1 MCDSGTWTE
10 YGLDSDSGCEG
21 GKGGRNHPCCGPGLG
36 KLPQPGRPFPASPV
50 LPHLAIGP
58 TPAAKLAL
66 GVGRHPDPAG
76 PPTLSARAALFDPA
90 SCSHSFSLGG
100 VRASVPREGPETV
113 AKTPPPPHLG
123 IRCPIAGLGEV
134 GAGAALKGGGVAR
147 AWRQDG
153 RQDRPP
159 TPIWR
164 SRPGRAMDSE
174 GLAGLCGSHPRDPQ
188 SLAVPG
194 QLPLLP
200 NAVGAGPAA
209 RVGALS
215 DERLAELGC
224 HLVQGLDGGGRDG
237 GSCGTGAE
245 KGVA

>member
-113 AKTPPPPHLG
+113 AKTPPPPPPG
-123 IRCPIAGLGEV
+123 NSMPDRGPWRGWGRGGTEGWRGGQSVEAGW
-134 GAGAALKGGGVAR
+134 KT
-147 AWRQDG
+147 
-153 RQDRPP
+153 RP
-159 TPIWR
+159 T
-164 SRPGRAMDSE
+164 SY
-174 GLAGLCGSHPRDPQ
+174 SH
-188 SLAVPG
+188 LAV
-194 QLPLLP
+194 Q
-200 NAVGAGPAA
+200 A
-209 RVGALS
+209 R
-215 DERLAELGC
+215 
-224 HLVQGLDGGGRDG
+224 QGYGL
-237 GSCGTGAE
+237 
-245 KGVA
+245 